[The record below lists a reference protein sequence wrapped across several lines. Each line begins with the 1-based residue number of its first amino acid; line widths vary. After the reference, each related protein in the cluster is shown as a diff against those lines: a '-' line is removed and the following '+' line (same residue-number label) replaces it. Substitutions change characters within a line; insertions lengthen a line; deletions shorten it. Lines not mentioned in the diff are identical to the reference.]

1 MKRTEAFGGL
11 IIIEPQVFRD
21 DRGYFLQSWNDQV
34 YKDYGIFNTFV
45 QDNES
50 GSVKGVIRGLHYQL
64 PPFAQA
70 KLVRAVNGTI
80 LDVVVDIRPDSDSF
94 GDWFSIILD
103 DNEKRQLFIPA
114 GFAHGFS
121 VLSDYATFSYK
132 CDQFYNKQAE
142 RCINPLDQTLEI
154 DWMIPTA
161 EMKLSEKDLQ
171 GFPFKQH
178 EPFR

>member
-11 IIIEPQVFRD
+11 KIIETQVFSD
-21 DRGYFLQSWNDQV
+21 DRGYFIESWNDQV
-34 YKDYGIFNTFV
+34 YKDYGIFNIFV

-70 KLVRAVNGTI
+70 KLVRAVSGTV
-80 LDVVVDIRPDSDSF
+80 LDVVVDIRPDSESF

-103 DNEKRQLFIPA
+103 ENEKRQLFIPA

-121 VLSDYATFSYK
+121 VLSEYAIFSYK
-132 CDQFYNKQAE
+132 CDQFYNKQTD
-142 RCINPLDQTLEI
+142 RSITPLDKTLDI
-154 DWMIPTA
+154 DWMIQTD

-171 GFPFKQH
+171 GSPFIQH

>member
-1 MKRTEAFGGL
+1 MKRIEAFGGL
-11 IIIEPQVFRD
+11 KIIEAQEFRD
-21 DRGYFLQSWNDQV
+21 DRGYFFESWNDQV
-34 YKDYGIFNTFV
+34 YKDYSIFNTFV

-70 KLVRAVNGTI
+70 KLVRAVYGTV
-80 LDVVVDIRPDSDSF
+80 LDVVVDIRPDSDSY

-103 DNEKRQLFIPA
+103 QDEKKQLFIPA

-121 VLSDYATFSYK
+121 VLSDYAIFSYK
-132 CDQFYNKQAE
+132 CDQFYNKQAD
-142 RCINPLDQTLEI
+142 RSINPLDQTLEI
-154 DWMIPTA
+154 DWMIPT
-161 EMKLSEKDLQ
+161 EDMKLSEKDLQ
-171 GFPFKQH
+171 GSTFSQH